1 MSINLKLID
10 DAVNEFSKLPGIGRR
25 TAMRFVL
32 YLLKKELNEVERFAN
47 TIVELRR
54 NIRYCKICHNIS
66 EMEVCDICSNRNRD
80 NSLICV
86 VEDIRDVIAIE
97 NTMQY
102 KGLYH
107 ILGGII
113 SPLQNIGPNDLNI
126 NTLLNRVNDG
136 GVKEVILALRTTIEG
151 DTTNH
156 YIYRKLMSLN
166 KKDIIITMIARGVAV
181 GEDLEYT
188 DEITLGLSIS
198 NRFPFENI
206 ISK

>member
-107 ILGGII
+107 VLGGII

-126 NTLLNRVNDG
+126 NTLLNRVNEG

-166 KKDIIITMIARGVAV
+166 KDIIITMIARGVAV